1 MEIKMMHL
9 EDFSVQGEIH
19 LTKLAGRTSIY
30 GDEEIKICKTVHSKD
45 QSGCGILVN
54 VIAAILF
61 LLIFPVFV
69 GAQET
74 RVVTFNHTLRWET
87 ESKFPNYFLIRQVR
101 DSIFSDIRQDLI
113 LKLNVADVSFPDKVE
128 YRIITGFGKPKNEL
142 SKNTTSSGYDVDIF
156 SFITKKTA
164 GFGVEWSVNVV
175 IRKDGNV
182 ILSNDATHEI
192 ENGNTAAYM
201 TDLRWMSP
209 GQFQKILRGLI
220 REAIGMESAYSGK
233 IVVGSLEEQEREV
246 RSWFPNST
254 RYLLKVNGAMQ
265 KTDNFAA
272 CIVNNNDTVLNLV
285 YKNKLDIDLPT
296 VSLKPIFADLFTGIT
311 GLGTTYTIKEKERR
325 RGTIGFSNGLKLL
338 IQLDWIDEITTSTT
352 TDGVEV
358 RTVVP
363 LVGQILMDKV
373 PIGNFIY
380 EKISQVLSQGEA
392 KVKLSLVSG
401 EYTENSLGTAVIH
414 RITGVLNNRKF
425 TAEYNEL
432 FGLSDIK
439 SESETLASM
448 VFQNCNPENLQSF
461 DKQKISK
468 NKMFVTSKSSNV
480 GTPLMNKETKQE
492 WYPLFIRENSKPEE
506 IVTSLEILICLFF
519 GMGKM

>member
-1 MEIKMMHL
+1 MGQGVINVKKFVGKASIDGVEETEI
-9 EDFSVQGEIH
+9 DRTIH
-19 LTKLAGRTSIY
+19 SEGQMGKGNILNSI
-30 GDEEIKICKTVHSKD
+30 T
-45 QSGCGILVN
+45 
-54 VIAAILF
+54 AILF
-61 LLIFPVFV
+61 LLIFPTLIF
-69 GAQET
+69 AQDT

-87 ESKFPNYFLIRQVR
+87 ESKFPNYFLIRQVC
-101 DSIFSDIRQDLI
+101 DSIFSGIKQDLM
-113 LKLNVADVSFPDKVE
+113 LKLNVPDVSFPGKVE

-142 SKNTTSSGYDVDIF
+142 SKKATSSGYAVDIF

-182 ILSNDATHEI
+182 ILSKEAIHEI
-192 ENGNTAAYM
+192 ENSNSAAYM

-209 GQFQKILRGLI
+209 RQFQEILRGLI

-233 IVVGSLEEQEREV
+233 IVIGTLEEQEREV

-254 RYLLKVNGAMQ
+254 RYLLKANGAMQ
-265 KTDNFAA
+265 KADNFTA
-272 CIVNNNDTVLNLV
+272 CVVNNNDTVLRFV
-285 YKNKLDIDLPT
+285 YKDKFDLDLQPG
-296 VSLKPIFADLFTGIT
+296 SLKPILAGLFTGIT
-311 GLGTTYTIKEKERR
+311 GMGTTYTIKEKEKR
-325 RGTIGFSNGLKLL
+325 RGTIEFSNGLNLL
-338 IQLDWIDEITTSTT
+338 IQLDWIEEITASTM
-352 TDGVEV
+352 TDGIEIH
-358 RTVVP
+358 TVVP
-363 LVGQILMDKV
+363 LVGQIFMDKV

-392 KVKLSLVSG
+392 KEKFSWVSG
-401 EYTENSLGTAVIH
+401 SYTENSLGTAVIH

-448 VFQNCNPENLQSF
+448 IFQNCNPENLQSF

-468 NKMFVTSKSSNV
+468 NKMFVTATSSNV
-480 GTPLMNKETKQE
+480 GTPSMKKETKQE
-492 WYPLFIRENSKPEE
+492 WYPFFIKENSKPEE

-519 GMGKM
+519 GMGNM